1 MAKFL
6 CNLISYTLRRTVDL
20 TVILPTPTV
29 SECTDGTAMHAP
41 KSPYPV
47 LYLLHGMGNNQ
58 ATWTGYSNLELFAEE
73 RQIAVVNFAAENKG
87 YLPTSQ
93 DDYFA
98 FMTRELPDFICGL
111 FPISER
117 PEDTYLAGL
126 SMGGYGT
133 LIYGL
138 NFPERFAAI
147 GAFSGAIRIPP
158 VEGRDPGPQFDPYA
172 LADGLLA
179 AGRPL
184 PALYLACGTE
194 DFLYRDNLAFRDHLC
209 SAGVDLTWEALEG
222 YTHEWRFWN
231 IEIEH
236 FLDWI
241 PRTDLYSRRARRGV

>member
-1 MAKFL
+1 MP
-6 CNLISYTLRRTVDL
+6 RRIK
-20 TVILPTPTV
+20 VICP
-29 SECTDGTAMHAP
+29 
-41 KSPYPV
+41 PV
-47 LYLLHGMGNNQ
+47 
-58 ATWTGYSNLELFAEE
+58 E
-73 RQIAVVNFAAENKG
+73 
-87 YLPTSQ
+87 

-111 FPISER
+111 FPISR
-117 PEDTYLAGL
+117 AAGGTPIWRDFR
-126 SMGGYGT
+126 MGGYGT
-133 LIYGL
+133 LIYRAE
-138 NFPERFAAI
+138 FPERFAAI

-158 VEGRDPGPQFDPYA
+158 VEGRDLGPQFDPYA